1 MVSIFKYNT
10 ANNVQYKH
18 AGVISLNVMHM
29 LSFLPDQPSVEHTWN
44 TCWSDPLSIL
54 FLLLLMKAV
63 VENPNWYKQV
73 IVNSIKG
80 STF

>member
-18 AGVISLNVMHM
+18 AGVILLNVMYL
-29 LSFLPDQPSVEHTWN
+29 LSSLPDQSSVEHMWN
-44 TCWSDPLSIL
+44 TCWSDLLLIL
-54 FLLLLMKAV
+54 FLLFLMKAV
-63 VENPNWYKQV
+63 VENPNLYKQV
-73 IVNSIKG
+73 IANSIKG